1 MLVVVVKSKE
11 QIMAR
16 LGEEIMYHT
25 PYEEITDALCKYE
38 GNEEKVK
45 MAELAINITS

>member
-25 PYEEITDALCKYE
+25 PYEEIADALCKYE